1 MLLALLGA
9 TTGQG
14 VIWYTGRF
22 HAPFFVVFGA
32 LPDRIGGLHIILAGG
47 GARRAHLL
55 MLFGWLAQAVYS
67 GLYECQQKA
76 DIHVTVDPANCHFKL
91 FVQWPGTPTEDCETA
106 KGVLARAVCPS
117 PQKMSRGLRRRW
129 RSATSPSKAAPSAP
143 WTSALIASGYPNFK
157 ATGSTVA
164 LTAHDM
170 TKLQAAEE
178 PVDKLPV
185 LNDARK
191 ATDTAAKPLAAFSTI
206 DSVTPQAPPAATR
219 R

>member
-1 MLLALLGA
+1 
-9 TTGQG
+9 
-14 VIWYTGRF
+14 
-22 HAPFFVVFGA
+22 
-32 LPDRIGGLHIILAGG
+32 
-47 GARRAHLL
+47 

-191 ATDTAAKPLAAFSTI
+191 ASDTAAKPLAAFSTI